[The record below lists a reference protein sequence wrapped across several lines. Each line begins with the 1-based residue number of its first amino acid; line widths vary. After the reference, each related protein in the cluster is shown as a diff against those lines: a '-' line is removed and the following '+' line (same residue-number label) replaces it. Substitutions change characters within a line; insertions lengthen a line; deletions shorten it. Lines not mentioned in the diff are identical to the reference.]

1 MGAERRGSNVRDPEN
16 PLVRRRCSRSSA
28 PHGGRVFRP
37 HAPRSFDRLL
47 RAANPAAGA
56 AGAAP
61 LGGRRLRLAL
71 PLSRG
76 PRPLPSRRP
85 RFPHRLRI
93 LRSVPDVHGL
103 QRRHGDRLLR
113 RQRWLLEL
121 DATGSTPAHRR
132 SRRERTERE
141 LRSGVRR
148 AHVRAGFLRP
158 RNLLSDGF
166 RARGRPLLRRPHPPE
181 RIAQPRVLLHLA
193 RDSQRSRHPRRRLER
208 LRDPFQCALVPPLT
222 EPPMRTALLLSLCL
236 LPVAAFAQ
244 SEPPPPPPDDAQNVE
259 AARPPDSPPDLQPP
273 PPPGAPPARA
283 ESEDDDDQV
292 GILQQHSEVAPQ
304 RAPYTQPVP
313 RTAGQW
319 VFTGQYGW
327 VWMPYGTQYVD
338 EGSASADVPYAF
350 VYTVRVGWCWVA
362 APWVW
367 GWGPYPYFGVRG
379 PRYYGWYRGLYRS
392 GWGWG
397 RYRGGGHW
405 VARSYPHSSFR
416 RGPARGG
423 VVNRPVS
430 RPVTPYRAT
439 GRVSGGWSRPGGAVV
454 RPGGSVAHPGSV
466 GRPGGSVARPGGS
479 VAHPGGGFHAR
490 GGG

>member
-1 MGAERRGSNVRDPEN
+1 
-16 PLVRRRCSRSSA
+16 
-28 PHGGRVFRP
+28 
-37 HAPRSFDRLL
+37 
-47 RAANPAAGA
+47 
-56 AGAAP
+56 
-61 LGGRRLRLAL
+61 
-71 PLSRG
+71 
-76 PRPLPSRRP
+76 
-85 RFPHRLRI
+85 
-93 LRSVPDVHGL
+93 
-103 QRRHGDRLLR
+103 
-113 RQRWLLEL
+113 
-121 DATGSTPAHRR
+121 
-132 SRRERTERE
+132 
-141 LRSGVRR
+141 
-148 AHVRAGFLRP
+148 
-158 RNLLSDGF
+158 
-166 RARGRPLLRRPHPPE
+166 
-181 RIAQPRVLLHLA
+181 
-193 RDSQRSRHPRRRLER
+193 
-208 LRDPFQCALVPPLT
+208 
-222 EPPMRTALLLSLCL
+222 MRTALLLSLCL

-273 PPPGAPPARA
+273 PAPAAPPARA
-283 ESEDDDDQV
+283 ESDDDDQV

-327 VWMPYGTQYVD
+327 VWMPYGSQYVE
-338 EGSASADVPYAF
+338 EGSASAKVPYAF
-350 VYTVRVGWCWVA
+350 VYAVRVGWCWVA

-423 VVNRPVS
+423 FVNRPVS

-439 GRVSGGWSRPGGAVV
+439 GRVSGGWSRPGG
-454 RPGGSVAHPGSV
+454 SVA
-466 GRPGGSVARPGGS
+466 RPGGSVARPGGS
-479 VAHPGGGFHAR
+479 VARPGASVAHPGGGFPAR
-490 GGG
+490 GGRRH